1 VRLPIK
7 SGYPPEIA
15 SFQLKD
21 GKAVLTNHMS
31 KTTHILKNGN
41 KLTLGSVV
49 IEVRI
54 IAGYLTAP
62 RP

>member
-1 VRLPIK
+1 
-7 SGYPPEIA
+7 
-15 SFQLKD
+15 
-21 GKAVLTNHMS
+21 MS